1 MKRTTWAWSKFL
13 FKIKTGAV
21 TPVSDRAKMAM
32 VVVLFFVSLFL
43 LLLFALIKFATAD
56 GLFSLH
62 SQSLS
67 NMYAS
72 LRP

>member
-1 MKRTTWAWSKFL
+1 
-13 FKIKTGAV
+13 
-21 TPVSDRAKMAM
+21 MAM

-62 SQSLS
+62 IQSHSHSQ
-67 NMYAS
+67 
-72 LRP
+72 